1 MSLQSICGKCKVAQ
15 LPCDLAV
22 RVKVGDDYKIVCIL
36 AALEIKRLATT
47 VQRQLPAGGSSSF
60 LLLLLLFTPTLPFL
74 SLHCPTCPFLFC
86 LDKGVQE
93 Q

>member
-36 AALEIKRLATT
+36 PALEIKRLAAT
-47 VQRQLPAGGSSSF
+47 VQRQLPTGGSSSF
-60 LLLLLLFTPTLPFL
+60 LHSVVVVVYSSPAFPFTPLPNLPFPIL
-74 SLHCPTCPFLFC
+74 L
-86 LDKGVQE
+86 G
-93 Q
+93 